1 MTLLPAALLLDAR
14 ARPTGEWIPA
24 LSPHLST
31 LVGTAILG
39 ALYFWGIT
47 AARRRWN
54 LGPPATAW
62 QVASFT
68 AALAVLLVSLN
79 GPIHDLSDY
88 YLFVI
93 HMLQHLLLT
102 MLFPPL
108 LILGTPAWLLRPLVR
123 PAWVRR
129 VGRTIAHPVAAGL
142 LFSLCVAAW
151 HTTPLYDL
159 MMRSH
164 DIHITTHLMFIV
176 VSVIMWWPVLSPIEE
191 VPPLPLGARMLYLFL
206 VSLPMQAVAA
216 IITMAERPL
225 YEWYVGAPRT
235 WGLSPLDDQKLGGLL
250 MWVPGNLWMFGA
262 IGILFFKWVREQER
276 EEGTGGEERESG
288 AMPGRTSAA
297 PIPLTDSAPR

>member
-31 LVGTAILG
+31 LVGTAALG

-47 AARRRWN
+47 AARRRWA
-54 LGPPATAW
+54 LGPPATPA
-62 QVASFT
+62 QVTSFT

-88 YLFVI
+88 YLFLI

-108 LILGTPAWLLRPLVR
+108 LILGTPGWLLRPLVR
-123 PAWVRR
+123 RPWVRR
-129 VGRTIAHPVAAGL
+129 TGRAITHPVAAGL

-151 HTTPLYDL
+151 HTVPLYDL

-164 DIHITTHLMFIV
+164 DVHIMTHLMFIV
-176 VSVIMWWPVLSPIEE
+176 VSVIMWWPVLSPIAE

-225 YEWYVGAPRT
+225 YEWYVGAART
-235 WGLSPLDDQKLGGLL
+235 WGLSPLEDQKLGGLL

-262 IGILFFKWVREQER
+262 IAILFFKWAKEQER
-276 EEGTGGEERESG
+276 EEGMGTGERAAGAGVPLSG
-288 AMPGRTSAA
+288 
-297 PIPLTDSAPR
+297 SAPR